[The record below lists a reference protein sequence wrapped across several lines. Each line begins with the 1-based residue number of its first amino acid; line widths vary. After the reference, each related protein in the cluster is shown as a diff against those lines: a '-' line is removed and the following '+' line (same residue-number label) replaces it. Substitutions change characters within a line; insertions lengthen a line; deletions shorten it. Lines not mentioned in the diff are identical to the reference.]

1 MRRKNSCSVM
11 DSPFTVVN
19 LSLKITI
26 DKRSN
31 PVKPKQLQYYASLN
45 IIHASP
51 HGGGGYYTAHAYIF
65 RENAPLSYVKAKIK
79 ARYRGILSP

>member
-45 IIHASP
+45 IIHAFP
-51 HGGGGYYTAHAYIF
+51 HRGGGGGVLHCPCLYF
-65 RENAPLSYVKAKIK
+65 
-79 ARYRGILSP
+79 